1 MGIVILLVI
10 LALFAGAA
18 YFGHSFYGSQGL
30 GGVVALFAAIFIAL
44 WALGGLQFS

>member
-10 LALFAGAA
+10 MALFAGAA
-18 YFGHSFYGSQGL
+18 YYGYDFYGNAGL
-30 GGVVALFAAIFIAL
+30 GGVVALFATIFVVL